1 MKPTLFK
8 RLLFYFIGYTALL
21 VGVLYLAQRF
31 LAPTLYFN
39 QIVADDE
46 REITQII
53 AAFKGG
59 ETPLELERISENFE
73 GEISIYSAQGTPV
86 YDETFDG
93 ALRSIDVVRI
103 FQEDSVEQLTGAP
116 QEYLEVYRVDGAYI
130 YRMKTPFAPFVSNIV
145 LLNQFFLI
153 LVGLSV
159 LLVVPISYVFARS
172 FTKPVVKL
180 NQMAKSFA
188 ALDFKLTAPMARR
201 DEIGELSRTLESMA
215 LKLSKTLT
223 DLEKELAKEK
233 ELDRLQKAF
242 VARISHEIKTPL
254 SIILAATESIHQHVP
269 DAKKDYET
277 MIFEEIE
284 RLSDLTDDLID
295 LSQLES
301 GRFTVHKT
309 PLSIRP
315 LIQSVIKTLTPLSAR
330 EMTLTGDDFTVDGD
344 EKRLLQV
351 FRNLIKN
358 TLDHSDLDGAIT
370 IHCDAP
376 SQTVTL
382 TNPHTPIEADTL
394 ARFGDPFYKPNETHE
409 GHGLG
414 LAIALQ
420 LLKLHAASLTFKYD
434 ERMTV
439 RVQF

>member
-1 MKPTLFK
+1 MKPTVFK

-46 REITQII
+46 REMNQII
-53 AAFKGG
+53 TAFKAGA
-59 ETPLELERISENFE
+59 TPLELEGIGETFE
-73 GEISIYSAQGTPV
+73 GEISIYSAQGTPL
-86 YDETFDG
+86 YDETTDG

-103 FQEDSVEQLTGAP
+103 FQEGSVEQLTGTSP
-116 QEYLEVYRVDGAYI
+116 EYLEVYRVDETYI

-153 LVGLSV
+153 LVGLSI
-159 LLVVPISYVFARS
+159 LLVVPVSYLFARS
-172 FTKPVVKL
+172 FTKPVVTL

-215 LKLSKTLT
+215 LKLSKTLS

-254 SIILAATESIHQHVP
+254 SIIAAATESIHAHVP

-284 RLSDLTDDLID
+284 RLSELTDDLID

-301 GRFTVHKT
+301 GRFTVHKK
-309 PLSIRP
+309 PVSILP
-315 LIQSVIKTLTPLSAR
+315 LIDSVAKTLKPLSAR
-330 EMTLTGDDFTVDGD
+330 KMTLTGDDFTVDGD

-358 TLDHSDLDGAIT
+358 ALDHSDLDGPIT
-370 IHCDAP
+370 IHCDA
-376 SQTVTL
+376 SARAVTI
-382 TNPHTPIEADTL
+382 TNPHTPIDAATL
-394 ARFGDPFYKPNETHE
+394 ARFGDPFYKPNEAHK

-414 LAIALQ
+414 LAIARQ
-420 LLKLHAASLTFKYD
+420 LLKLHAASLSFTYD
-434 ERMTV
+434 DQMIV